1 MKKSLEETT
10 REKPRLNKYLQ
21 ELINKADVI
30 KENIQNIENAITA
43 LYTEQENA
51 RRLRDLNLRRGKVI
65 GRISLFLESID
76 FTEDKSIDDK
86 INTLN

>member
-76 FTEDKSIDDK
+76 FTER
-86 INTLN
+86 